1 MYRNETQ
8 KCFLIFVFLKALN
21 QAMRKSIFLFL
32 VCALT
37 LFNFFTYA
45 QERKLNFPLQDFKI
59 RKPVTLNFDSKQV
72 SLFAPFI
79 NRNLFSP
86 LVFDIT
92 RGGCIPVIESSVHY
106 TAFFC
111 KMETRLRER
120 FNVWVKIRA
129 GGDDEYRKMTQE
141 K

>member
-1 MYRNETQ
+1 
-8 KCFLIFVFLKALN
+8 
-21 QAMRKSIFLFL
+21 MRKFIFLFL
-32 VCALT
+32 VYVLT
-37 LFNFFTYA
+37 LFNLYAYA
-45 QERKLNFPLQDFKI
+45 QEGKLNFPLQDFKI
-59 RKPVTLNFDSKQV
+59 RKPIALNSDSKPV
-72 SLFAPFI
+72 FLFAPLK

-92 RGGCIPVIESSVHY
+92 HGGCSPVIESSVHY

-120 FNVWVKIRA
+120 FNIWVKIRA
-129 GGDDEYRKMTQE
+129 GGDDEYRKMTEE